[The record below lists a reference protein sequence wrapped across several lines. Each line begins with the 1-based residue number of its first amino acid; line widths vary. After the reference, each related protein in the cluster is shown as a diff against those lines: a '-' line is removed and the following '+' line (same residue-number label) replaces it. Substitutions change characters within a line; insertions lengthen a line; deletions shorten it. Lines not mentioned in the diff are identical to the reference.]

1 MNMKVVT
8 TRTYTKKQSSTLL
21 DTKVSSAKAFADMT
35 GSEIT

>member
-1 MNMKVVT
+1 MNTKVAT
-8 TRTYTKKQSSTLL
+8 TLTCTKKQSSTPL